1 MEYLKSLVG
10 QDHDTIVEAIKDL
23 AENKERVI
31 KQEKEIND
39 LHLELEEHREEIHY
53 LKNKLDQKYDT
64 IEDLEYDLEQ
74 IEEKLKDAKKEANEK
89 DDLLTYQ
96 KNVSKNKERMISDLN
111 GMRLESEE
119 KYSKLEHQIN
129 DQDKVIVEL
138 KDKLEEKNEFQ
149 YQHEE
154 ILKLIDDIKH
164 LKDTNDEKEV
174 QLEEFS
180 KENELLKSK
189 LNSIQID
196 QDSLS
201 LRDELGFQ
209 LEEIFK
215 CEECDKEFVSQ
226 VNLKVHTKSLH
237 QAKTNALI
245 MLNSMRRQVLQQ
257 KLDVTHKISS
267 LREKEFLEQ
276 QTCKCT
282 GWCAISHTKHSWK
295 VTKSESIL
303 KMVQRMGLNL
313 VV

>member
-1 MEYLKSLVG
+1 MDYLLSLVG
-10 QDHDTIVEAIKDL
+10 QDQDTIVEAIKDL
-23 AENKERVI
+23 AENKERVM

-39 LHLELEEHREEIHY
+39 LQSELEEHKEEIHY

-64 IEDLEYDLEQ
+64 IEDLEHDLDQ
-74 IEEKLKDAKKEANEK
+74 MDDKLKDARKEANEK

-96 KNVSKNKERMISDLN
+96 KNVRKNQERMISDLN
-111 GMRLESEE
+111 EMRQESEE
-119 KYSKLEHQIN
+119 KCSKLEHQIN

-138 KDKLEEKNEFQ
+138 KDELKEKNEFQ

-154 ILKLIDDIKH
+154 LIKLLDDIKH

-174 QLEEFS
+174 QLEEVS
-180 KENELLKSK
+180 KENETLKDK
-189 LNSIQID
+189 LNSIQLD
-196 QDSLS
+196 QESLS
-201 LRDELGFQ
+201 FKDELGFQ
-209 LEEIFK
+209 LEEIYK
-215 CEECDKEFVSQ
+215 CEECDKEFESQ
-226 VNLKVHTKSLH
+226 ANLKVHTKSFH
-237 QAKTNALI
+237 QAKTNALLR
-245 MLNSMRRQVLQQ
+245 LNKIRRQVLEQ
-257 KLDVTHKISS
+257 KLDVTNKISS

-295 VTKSESIL
+295 ITKSEGVF